1 MPRASFL
8 SKPNND
14 LCHASSNSTP
24 STWLDCTYPLKLH
37 QQANQHFIDQGRQN
51 MNHPEAPFTTA
62 QARLAIAI
70 MVSLVSLTACSW
82 IPKAQQRPNSAAT
95 VAPAPVTTVEK
106 LAHTDGLAQS
116 THRLGFT
123 MVSIPEGSFV
133 MGGCMETDP
142 NKGRSPPNTSPSP
155 CMAYGKDINAYPE
168 ETPQRRTQ
176 VQAFQMSAHE
186 VTLGQFKR
194 YASEAGRGDLLNG
207 EFLKQNRYGDDAPV
221 VHVSWVDA
229 QAFVQW
235 LNKVDG
241 PGWALPT
248 EAQWEYA
255 CRAGG
260 KHALY
265 CGPYLRDDLAWHH
278 GNSAGQ
284 PHAVGEKWPNA
295 WGLFDMNGNV
305 AEWVGDCWSVNCAS
319 NWRVLRGGSWYDHP
333 DHSRATT
340 RLGFTATEK
349 LNYVGFRL
357 AKNR

>member
-1 MPRASFL
+1 MNKPETPIITVQVKLAVAVMACFASL
-8 SKPNND
+8 S
-14 LCHASSNSTP
+14 A
-24 STWLDCTYPLKLH
+24 CT
-37 QQANQHFIDQGRQN
+37 
-51 MNHPEAPFTTA
+51 
-62 QARLAIAI
+62 
-70 MVSLVSLTACSW
+70 W
-82 IPKAQQRPNSAAT
+82 IPKTSERPSTAAT
-95 VAPAPVTTVEK
+95 TISAPISTADK

-116 THRLGFT
+116 THWLGFT
-123 MVSIPEGSFV
+123 MVSIPAGSFV

-142 NKGRSPPNTSPSP
+142 NKGRSSPNSPPSA
-155 CMAYGKDINAYPE
+155 CLAYGKDINAYPE
-168 ETPQRRTQ
+168 ETPQHRMQ
-176 VQAFQMSAHE
+176 IPAFQMSAYE

-194 YASEAGRGDLLNG
+194 YASETSRDDLLNG

-221 VHVSWVDA
+221 VHVSWMDA

-265 CGPYLRDDLAWHH
+265 CGPYVRDDLAWHH

-284 PHAVGEKWPNA
+284 PHAVGEKMPNA
-295 WGLFDMNGNV
+295 WALFDMNGNV
-305 AEWVGDCWSVNCAS
+305 SEWVGDCWNPNLRTSTIDLQSQSANCPS

-340 RLGFTATEK
+340 RLGFITTEK